1 MIDLKASFIKRLGAF
16 IIDTMILSVIFSL
29 ITMGF
34 NTDTSDINKEL
45 TTILKQYKESEITIE
60 EYSDK
65 VTNLN
70 YELQKSSIIINTVN
84 VVLYVGYFIVF
95 GYLNKGQTLG
105 KKLCKIKVVSK
116 DNNIPS
122 IWNMIVRSIFIYGIV
137 TLLFSIIFINILNN
151 KIFTYGYT
159 IITYIESIFI
169 IICFFMVLYKKDG
182 KGLHDLMAKTY
193 VIEEVK

>member
-1 MIDLKASFIKRLGAF
+1 MKASFIKRLGAF

-29 ITMGF
+29 ITIGF
-34 NTDTSDINKEL
+34 NTDTSNINKKL
-45 TTILKQYKESEITIE
+45 TTMLEQYENSEITIE

-65 VTNLN
+65 VTTLN
-70 YELQKSSIIINTVN
+70 YKLQKSSIMVNTVN

-105 KKLCKIKVVSK
+105 KKICKIKVVNK
-116 DNNIPS
+116 DNGRPS
-122 IWNMIVRSIFIYGIV
+122 IWNMVVRSLFIYGV
-137 TLLFSIIFINILNN
+137 FTLLFSVIFVNILNN

-159 IITYIESIFI
+159 IVTYIEAIFM
-169 IICFFMVLYKKDG
+169 IICFFMVLYRKDG
-182 KGLHDLMAKTY
+182 KGLHDIMAKTY

>member
-1 MIDLKASFIKRLGAF
+1 MKASFIKRLGAF

-34 NTDTSDINKEL
+34 NTDTSNINKEF
-45 TTILKQYKESEITIE
+45 TTMLEQYENSEITIE

-65 VTNLN
+65 VTTLN
-70 YELQKSSIIINTVN
+70 YELQKSSIMVNTVN

-105 KKLCKIKVVSK
+105 KKICKIKVVNK
-116 DNNIPS
+116 DNGRPS
-122 IWNMIVRSIFIYGIV
+122 IWNMIVRSLFIYGV
-137 TLLFSIIFINILNN
+137 FTLLFSVIFVNILNN

-159 IITYIESIFI
+159 IITYIEAIFM

-182 KGLHDLMAKTY
+182 KGLHDIMAKTY

>member
-1 MIDLKASFIKRLGAF
+1 MKASFIKRLGAF

-29 ITMGF
+29 VTIGF
-34 NTDTSDINKEL
+34 NSNNSDINKEL
-45 TTILKQYKESEITIE
+45 TTILEQYENSEITIE

-70 YELQKSSIIINTVN
+70 YELQKSSIIVNTVN
-84 VVLYVGYFIVF
+84 VILYVGYFIVF

-105 KKLCKIKVVSK
+105 KKICKIMIVNK
-116 DNNIPS
+116 DNGRPS
-122 IWNMIVRSIFIYGIV
+122 IWNMVVRSIFIYGIS
-137 TLLFSIIFINILNN
+137 TLLFSVIFVNILNN

-159 IITYIESIFI
+159 IITYIEAIFM

-182 KGLHDLMAKTY
+182 KGLHDIIAKTY